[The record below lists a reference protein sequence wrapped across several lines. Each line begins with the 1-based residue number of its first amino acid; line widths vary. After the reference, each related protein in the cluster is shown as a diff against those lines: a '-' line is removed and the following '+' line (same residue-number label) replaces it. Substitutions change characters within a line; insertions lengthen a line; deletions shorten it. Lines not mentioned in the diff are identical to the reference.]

1 MSDVGFPGSEEA
13 EQRDARFDKLGAVR
27 AAGQIIKTR
36 VLELDFG
43 FSESKFIDI
52 ESAQSVKILRTRLE
66 CSRLNRRVKVL
77 KRPTIPFP
85 VYQSRNVRFGYF
97 TVCSLPWLKYSV

>member
-1 MSDVGFPGSEEA
+1 MLYEIPPEFTDIPSHPPMQPPAPKTTGISPHHFCEMSDVGFPGSEEA
-13 EQRDARFDKLGAVR
+13 EQRDERFDKLGAVR

-52 ESAQSVKILRTRLE
+52 ESAQSVKTLRTRLA
-66 CSRLNRRVKVL
+66 CSR
-77 KRPTIPFP
+77 
-85 VYQSRNVRFGYF
+85 SD
-97 TVCSLPWLKYSV
+97 